1 MISET
6 TRIHILNLI
15 VYSVVILGLIQCVKM
30 MVKRS
35 KRKFVH
41 TNTANSH
48 TLYPSHFCKTR
59 GRLFLKSLGLQIVN
73 MSRVR
78 NMDTN
83 LRKSVRST
91 MCRKYIVIKKIKS
104 GKNSAM
110 TIFSYFSTTDCQLWM
125 KSSCIF
131 WKCLTRSLVTLVSN
145 ITINFPPHSAR

>member
-6 TRIHILNLI
+6 TRIHNLMLI
-15 VYSVVILGLIQCVKM
+15 IYSAVILGLIQCVKM

-104 GKNSAM
+104 GKNSPWQSFHISALQ
-110 TIFSYFSTTDCQLWM
+110 TA
-125 KSSCIF
+125 SCE
-131 WKCLTRSLVTLVSN
+131 WRALVSSGSVLPGAWWLLSQ
-145 ITINFPPHSAR
+145 I